1 MLLAESA
8 MGNVL
13 QVSSLTKELLANG
26 PSMGKS
32 DLRLSLR
39 IPWINTMTIT
49 NLVKE
54 ELI

>member
-13 QVSSLTKELLANG
+13 QVPALTKELLAYES
-26 PSMGKS
+26 SMGRS

-39 IPWINTMTIT
+39 IPWINTMTNT
-49 NLVKE
+49 NLVKKA
-54 ELI
+54 LI